1 MSYTVREV
9 SAMLGLSASQIRG
22 YTARGFLS
30 PERGSR
36 GELRFGFQDLI
47 ILRTAGELTAAKVPQ
62 RKIKRVLQQVREQLP
77 EGHSITGLRI
87 AADGDRVSVRDGAT
101 IWNPE
106 SGQKLFDFSIADIAE
121 KTRTFAL
128 RAVPST
134 KSDEEDADS
143 CFERGCELE
152 NSDPAA
158 ARDAYERALQ
168 LDPRHV
174 EAHIN
179 LGRMLHEEG
188 QPAAAETHYQ
198 AALAIDP
205 EHSLAAFNLGVA
217 LEDLG
222 RLADA
227 SSAYETALDLDPDNA
242 DAHYNLAGIYERRGD
257 KAGALRHLKEY
268 RKLG

>member
-1 MSYTVREV
+1 
-9 SAMLGLSASQIRG
+9 MLGLSASQIRG

-87 AADGDRVSVRDGAT
+87 AADGDRVSVGDGAT

>member
-1 MSYTVREV
+1 
-9 SAMLGLSASQIRG
+9 MLGLSASQIRG
-22 YTARGFLS
+22 YAARGFLS
-30 PERGSR
+30 PEKGSR

-47 ILRTAGELTAAKVPQ
+47 ILRTAGELTAAHVPQ

-77 EGHSITGLRI
+77 EGQSMTGLRI
-87 AADGDRVSVRDGAT
+87 AADGERVVVRDGET
-101 IWNPE
+101 LWNAE
-106 SGQKLFDFSIADIAE
+106 SGQKLFDFPIADIAE
-121 KTRTFAL
+121 KARTFTL
-128 RAVPST
+128 RAVPPPET
-134 KSDEEDADS
+134 VEADADA
-143 CFERGCELE
+143 FYELGCELE
-152 NSDPAA
+152 SGDSAA

-179 LGRMLHEEG
+179 LGRMLHEGGE
-188 QPAAAETHYQ
+188 PAEAGKHYE
-198 AALAIDP
+198 AALAIDS
-205 EHSLAAFNLGVA
+205 EHALAAFNLGVA

-227 SSAYETALDLDPDNA
+227 ATAYQSAIDLDPENA

>member
-22 YTARGFLS
+22 YAARGFLA

-36 GELRFGFQDLI
+36 GELRFGFQDLV
-47 ILRTAGELTAAKVPQ
+47 ILRTAAELTAAHVPQ
-62 RKIKRVLQQVREQLP
+62 RKIKRVLEQVRGDLP
-77 EGHSITGLRI
+77 EGQSLTGLRI
-87 AADGDRVSVRDGAT
+87 AADGERVSVRDGAT

-121 KTRTFAL
+121 TTRTFAL
-128 RAVPST
+128 HAAPP
-134 KSDEEDADS
+134 KSDEQDADAL
-143 CFERGCELE
+143 FELGCELE
-152 NSDPAA
+152 SADPAG
-158 ARDAYERALQ
+158 ARHAYQGALR

-179 LGRMLHEEG
+179 LGRMLHEDG
-188 QPAAAETHYQ
+188 HPADAEKHYQ
-198 AALAIDP
+198 SALAIDP
-205 EHSLAAFNLGVA
+205 EHALAAFNLGVA

-227 SSAYETALDLDPDNA
+227 VSAYETALGLDPDNA

-257 KAGALRHLKEY
+257 KQGALRHLKEY